1 MIISIS
7 STGNSFL
14 SFCGETQSRNSLY
27 AELQQTRYTLL
38 VLDFNCT
45 HVPFSISIINAFCL
59 QRYTFSV
66 KHRKLCSKSRIFA
79 KSFRWQSFRGIKES
93 ALLLVKSPNLNK
105 EYTRHGA
112 AHIRG
117 LPIRVV
123 YSGVWRYLQENT
135 EGSPLSLTINIVIS
149 PSRLSAENSCK
160 IRHYEKVFLC
170 FLLRNVRNVSILF
183 C

>member
-1 MIISIS
+1 MSSKSATRSTSVIISIS

-14 SFCGETQSRNSLY
+14 SFCGETQSRNSLD

-38 VLDFNCT
+38 VLGFNCT
-45 HVPFSISIINAFCL
+45 HVPFSISIINVFCL
-59 QRYTFSV
+59 RRYTFSV
-66 KHRKLCSKSRIFA
+66 KHRKLCSKSRTFA
-79 KSFRWQSFRGIKES
+79 KSFRWQIFRGIKES

-135 EGSPLSLTINIVIS
+135 EGSPLSVTINIVNP
-149 PSRLSAENSCK
+149 PSWLSEENSCK
-160 IRHYEKVFLC
+160 IRHYE
-170 FLLRNVRNVSILF
+170 
-183 C
+183 

>member
-14 SFCGETQSRNSLY
+14 SFCGKTQSRILLN

-45 HVPFSISIINAFCL
+45 RVPFSISIINVFCF
-59 QRYTFSV
+59 QRNIFSV
-66 KHRKLCSKSRIFA
+66 KHRKLCSKSRTFA

-93 ALLLVKSPNLNK
+93 ALLLVKSPNLYK

-123 YSGVWRYLQENT
+123 YSGVWRYLQENM
-135 EGSPLSLTINIVIS
+135 EGSPLSLTINIVNP
-149 PSRLSAENSCK
+149 PSWLSEENSCK
-160 IRHYEKVFLC
+160 IRHYEEIIV
-170 FLLRNVRNVSILF
+170 ILNRYLV
-183 C
+183 